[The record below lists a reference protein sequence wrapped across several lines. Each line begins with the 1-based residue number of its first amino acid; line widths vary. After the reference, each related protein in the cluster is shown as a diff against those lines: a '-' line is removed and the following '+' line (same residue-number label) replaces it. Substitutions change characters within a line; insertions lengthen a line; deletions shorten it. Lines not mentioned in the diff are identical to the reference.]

1 MIKKLLA
8 LGLPISLMQFGSA
21 SMNIMNTVF
30 VSMYSAEAL
39 AVLGGG
45 NGVFWFVQVTLM
57 AFLFPL
63 DGLFSQRN
71 AELTEKN
78 KLLTNAIYVAIAIAA
93 LATLVLYLFCFFLFS
108 ARDQGLSAETFRFI
122 MINGLSLFPLFCFVV
137 VQKYWQSFYCT
148 RVFSILV
155 LISCMVNF
163 LADYILLS
171 PTFGFLMGAEG
182 VAWATV
188 LSRMTVLVLAVGY
201 SLYKV
206 NQLELK
212 GYSVFGYDRALLG
225 KIMRLGLPSSGHS
238 SLEMAS
244 VMLLSYFSI
253 VFGPEA
259 MAANQIALT
268 LGMASFPI
276 YWGVAAAAST
286 YIGGVKAV
294 AGAYSSRDVISATY
308 RISLIISVVA
318 ASLLWLLSREVTS
331 FFDVPAEAV
340 ELTKTL
346 VMLVALY
353 QIADCFQSVT
363 AGVLRGVS
371 IITPV
376 FISNLVCYYVLGLLV
391 FVFCYVGI
399 DMGYIS
405 IWIAFCVGVN
415 ASAAVNLWL
424 VKRRFLTL
432 VKI

>member
-1 MIKKLLA
+1 MIRKLLA
-8 LGLPISLMQFGSA
+8 LGWPISLMQFGSA
-21 SMNIMNTVF
+21 SMNIMNTIF

-63 DGLFSQRN
+63 DGLFSQCN
-71 AELTEKN
+71 AELNEKH
-78 KLLTNAIYVAIAIAA
+78 KLLASAIYIAMAVAA
-93 LATLVLYLFCFFLFS
+93 LAVLVLYSLCFFLFS
-108 ARDQGLSAETFRFI
+108 TGDQGLSSETFRFI

-137 VQKYWQSFYCT
+137 IQKYWQSFYCT

-171 PTFGFLMGAEG
+171 PACGFLMGAEG

-188 LSRMTVLVLAVGY
+188 LSRMTVLVLAIGY
-201 SLYKV
+201 SLYKI

-212 GYSVFGYDRALLG
+212 GYFVFGYDRVLLG
-225 KIMRLGLPSSGHS
+225 KITRLGIPSSGHS

-276 YWGVAAAAST
+276 YWGIAAAAST
-286 YIGGVKAV
+286 YIGGVTAV
-294 AGAYSSRDVISATY
+294 AETYSFRDVISATY
-308 RISLIISVVA
+308 RISLIISIAA
-318 ASLLWLLSREVTS
+318 ASLLWVLSREVTS
-331 FFDVPAEAV
+331 VFDIPAEAV

-346 VMLVALY
+346 IMLVALY

-363 AGVLRGVS
+363 AGILRGGS

-391 FVFCYVGI
+391 FVLCYVGI
-399 DMGYIS
+399 DVGYIS

-415 ASAAVNLWL
+415 ASALVNLWL
-424 VKRRFLTL
+424 VERQFLTIM
-432 VKI
+432 KI